1 MWKVQLFELNFD
13 SRETQAAADVIES
26 RWITMG
32 EKTREFEAEFSEML
46 GGDVSCVAVSS
57 CTAALHLAL
66 LSCDVGR
73 GDEVIIPALTFVAD
87 INVVEM
93 VGATAVLAD
102 CESEANWNVSAATI
116 AQCITEKTKAVI
128 VVHFAGYP
136 CDMDEIVSLCKKHDI
151 RLIED
156 VAHAPGAR
164 YKGRACGTFG
174 DFGCFSF
181 FTNKNLS
188 IGEGGMLS
196 TSSKELDQK
205 ARYYRA
211 HGMTSLTLDRFKGRA
226 ISYDVAQPGLNYRID
241 EIRSAIGLVQLDKL
255 FDGNQKRKAIV
266 ERYINLLKG
275 QERLQIPFVDFPDCE
290 PSYHIFI
297 VLLDE
302 GVDRVEVI
310 NSMKEDGVQ
319 TSIHYP
325 SFRKFSAYQD
335 KEFGPTPIADRISER
350 VLTLP
355 LYPTMTFE
363 QLDWVVKGL
372 KKALGKFFCL
382 GSA

>member
-13 SRETQAAADVIES
+13 SGEAQAATDVIES

-32 EKTREFEAEFSEML
+32 EKTREFETKFSAML
-46 GGDVSCVAVSS
+46 GGDVSCAAVSS

-66 LSCDVGR
+66 LSCGVGR

-102 CESEANWNVSAATI
+102 CESESNWNVSAATI
-116 AQCITEKTKAVI
+116 AKSITDRTKAVI

-136 CDMDEIVSLCKKHDI
+136 CDMDEIVSLCQKHDI

-156 VAHAPGAR
+156 VAHAPGAM
-164 YKGRACGTFG
+164 YKERACGTFG

-196 TSSKELDQK
+196 TSSKALDRK
-205 ARYYRA
+205 VRYFRA

-255 FDGNQKRKAIV
+255 AEGNRQRKAIV
-266 ERYINLLKG
+266 ERYIELLKDLKG
-275 QERLQIPFVDFPDCE
+275 LKIPFVDSLDCE

-297 VLLDE
+297 VLLDH
-302 GVDRVEVI
+302 GIDRIKVI

-325 SFRKFSAYQD
+325 SFREFSAY
-335 KEFGPTPIADRISER
+335 KGNEFGPTPIADVVSER

-363 QLDWVVKGL
+363 QVDLVVKSL
-372 KKALGKFFCL
+372 KTAVG
-382 GSA
+382 

>member
-1 MWKVQLFELNFD
+1 MWKVQLFELNYD
-13 SRETQAAADVIES
+13 SRETQAATEVIES

-32 EKTREFEAEFSEML
+32 ERTRAFETEFSTML
-46 GGDVSCVAVSS
+46 GGDVSCAAVSS

-66 LSCDVGR
+66 LSCGIGAD
-73 GDEVIIPALTFVAD
+73 DEVIIPALTFVAD

-102 CESEANWNVSAATI
+102 CDSEANWNVSAATVSR
-116 AQCITEKTKAVI
+116 CITDKTKAVI
-128 VVHFAGYP
+128 IVHFAGYP
-136 CDMDEIVSLCKKHDI
+136 CDMDEIVSLCQKRGIH
-151 RLIED
+151 LIED
-156 VAHAPGAR
+156 VAHAPGAV

-226 ISYDVAQPGLNYRID
+226 ISYDVVQPGLNYRID
-241 EIRSAIGLVQLDKL
+241 EIRSAIGRVQLDKL
-255 FDGNQKRKAIV
+255 MEGNLQRKAIV
-266 ERYINLLKG
+266 ARYINSLKEQKG
-275 QERLQIPFVDFPDCE
+275 LKIPFLDLSGCE

-297 VLLDE
+297 VLLDKDI
-302 GVDRVEVI
+302 DRAEVI
-310 NSMKEDGVQ
+310 HTMKEKGVQ

-325 SFRKFSAYQD
+325 SFRQFSAYQD
-335 KEFGPTPIADRISER
+335 RAYAPTPVADAVSER

-355 LYPTMTFE
+355 LYPTMTF
-363 QLDWVVKGL
+363 QQVDWVVNAL
-372 KKALGKFFCL
+372 EKAL
-382 GSA
+382 A

>member
-13 SRETQAAADVIES
+13 SRETLAAAEVIES
-26 RWITMG
+26 HWITMG
-32 EKTREFEAEFSEML
+32 ERTGEFEDGFSGML
-46 GGDVSCVAVSS
+46 GGGVSCAAVSS

-66 LSCDVGR
+66 LSLDVGP

-93 VGATAVLAD
+93 VGATGVLAD
-102 CESEANWNVSAATI
+102 CESATNWNVSAATI
-116 AQCITEKTKAVI
+116 AKCITRKTKAVI
-128 VVHFAGYP
+128 IVHFAGYP
-136 CDMDEIVSLCKKHDI
+136 CDMDEIVSLCRKHDI
-151 RLIED
+151 CLIED
-156 VAHAPGAR
+156 VAHAPGAMYR
-164 YKGRACGTFG
+164 GRACGTFG

-196 TSSKELDQK
+196 THSKALDQK
-205 ARYYRA
+205 ARYFRA

-255 FDGNQKRKAIV
+255 ADGNRRRKAIV
-266 ERYINLLKG
+266 ERYIDLLMDQKK
-275 QERLQIPFVDFPDCE
+275 LQIPFVNLPDCD
-290 PSYHIFI
+290 SGYHIFT
-297 VLLDE
+297 VLLDD
-302 GVDRVEVI
+302 GVDRAEVI
-310 NSMKEDGVQ
+310 SSMKENGIQ

-325 SFRKFSAYQD
+325 SFREFSAYKD
-335 KEFGPTPIADRISER
+335 RDFGPTPIADMISAR

-363 QLDWVVKGL
+363 QVDLVVESL
-372 KKALGKFFCL
+372 VRALE
-382 GSA
+382 